1 MYYEEKVKDILDD
14 ESLSK
19 EEKIKQ
25 INEYFDKQY
34 EEIND
39 ELRNYLIKIWGGFAL
54 EVGSA
59 AIPGAGVGKLG
70 TKVVAKR
77 VGKEGLEKLG
87 KSLGRKL
94 SKDLVPSVT
103 SGVLSGT
110 IVGAGDA
117 LSKDKDFSGIIGEAA
132 EGLLGGAAVGGI
144 AVYAEKFLRGVKIK
158 SYGDLDKLAQK
169 IRNKYFKD
177 VKEYYKD
184 YIQEREFDLNGKIKF
199 TNKAPQEQLKWNPHQ
214 AKNYPELIKDLKN
227 AKWLRDEPN
236 IKPEQKPDVS
246 HYEVYQGKY
255 GLHKIEVFKDGYRR
269 YYFTEN
275 LPNTGMDVN
284 NSQYL
289 QLPKNQGT
297 IRSANHTASMD
308 RPSGTTD
315 IAVDTPQQAHN
326 PVYNEVYPPRALV
339 EASDKI
345 INDFSENVNSPDGS
359 TMLKGHVE
367 VNVPKDETLSDIEQG
382 NPTGYAAKISE
393 KTQAEGQKD
402 DDNLPTWEK
411 PLEGYEKP
419 NVYYDG
425 KKYTFDGELSDEVI
439 SKMNIHEK
447 IEYYTKY
454 LKHYYVKRLKTLAK
468 EQEQRDRLE
477 IIRQQEIQ
485 RQKEFEEEYWSPEEI
500 REEVE
505 EYLSWVFTQTAR
517 TMGYL

>member
-1 MYYEEKVKDILDD
+1 MYYEEKVKNILDD

-70 TKVVAKR
+70 TKV
-77 VGKEGLEKLG
+77 GQKLLT
-87 KSLGRKL
+87 KFLGRKI
-94 SKDLVPSVT
+94 S
-103 SGVLSGT
+103 SGLGT
-110 IVGAGDA
+110 GALGGATIGAGDA
-117 LSKDKDFSGIIGEAA
+117 LINDRSGLEFLGETVLGGVAGGTLSGIAA
-132 EGLLGGAAVGGI
+132 
-144 AVYAEKFLRGVKIK
+144 YAEKFLRGVKIK

-184 YIQEREFDLNGKIKF
+184 YIQKRDFNLNGKVDF

-275 LPNTGMDVN
+275 LPNKGMDVN

-402 DDNLPTWEK
+402 DDNSPTWEK
-411 PLEGYEKP
+411 PLEGYEEP
-419 NVYYDG
+419 DVYLKNG
-425 KKYTFDGELSDEVI
+425 KYTFEGEK
-439 SKMNIHEK
+439 SKEELKNMNIYDK
-447 IEYYTKY
+447 IEYYRKY
-454 LKHYYVKRLKTLAK
+454 LQHYLKKKLMTEARV
-468 EQEQRDRLE
+468 QEKKDQLE

-485 RQKEFEEEYWSPEEI
+485 RQKEYEEGYWHPFEI
-500 REEVE
+500 QEEVE
-505 EYLSWVFTQTAR
+505 RYMSFLFEQTVR
-517 TMGYL
+517 TLGYDIK